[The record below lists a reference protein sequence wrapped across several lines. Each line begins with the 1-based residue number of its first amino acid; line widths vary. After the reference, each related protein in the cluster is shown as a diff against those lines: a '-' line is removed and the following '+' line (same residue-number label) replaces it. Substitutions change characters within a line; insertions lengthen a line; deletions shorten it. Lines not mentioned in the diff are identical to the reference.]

1 MCLVGLALAQFPDV
15 NFERSRT
22 CCCLLLGIPP
32 TVSPY
37 LHVNNG
43 AAPSGISS
51 RTVDAWLCNRFAVRA
66 FPLLP
71 VTLSTMEMSAILSLL
86 CFPKGKVLEL
96 GFKMRVVWSERGSG
110 LGTGMGVTM
119 GQHGGCCLEGRE
131 VIQVM
136 GSLLQHPQKA
146 GCSQGAQQSCTGL
159 VKLCGKPPVRR
170 FSGLK
175 PQTRCDQLHLLLTL

>member
-1 MCLVGLALAQFPDV
+1 MG
-15 NFERSRT
+15 
-22 CCCLLLGIPP
+22 
-32 TVSPY
+32 
-37 LHVNNG
+37 
-43 AAPSGISS
+43 
-51 RTVDAWLCNRFAVRA
+51 
-66 FPLLP
+66 LLP
-71 VTLSTMEMSAILSLL
+71 VGSAAGLWMLGCVTGLLSGHSLCSQWGCESPLQRVTLGTMEMPGILSLL

-96 GFKMRVVWSERGSG
+96 GFKMRVVWSEKGSG
-110 LGTGMGVTM
+110 LGPGMGVTM

-136 GSLLQHPQKA
+136 GSLLLHPQKA
-146 GCSQGAQQSCTGL
+146 GCSQGARQPCTGL